1 MDEEGEL
8 MCASTNGSSWDL
20 GSTPISTQEM
30 FFCYVNIRC

>member
-1 MDEEGEL
+1 MIKEKL

-30 FFCYVNIRC
+30 FFVMSRICC